1 MRQQGFPAQEQPEE
15 NKKEDRNGQQKCGV
29 LCGMKVPA
37 KGDCCGDRQGNEAPG
52 EQVATNE
59 GSKNRAKRPAG
70 ET

>member
-1 MRQQGFPAQEQPEE
+1 MRQQGFPVQKQPEE
-15 NKKEDRNGQQKCGV
+15 HEQEDREGQKKCSV
-29 LCGMKVPA
+29 LCVMKAPA
-37 KGDCCGDRQGNEAPG
+37 KGDRCGDRQGNEAPG